1 MGNGP
6 VLLDNSVFSLVLMR
20 HGESVW
26 NSENR
31 FTGWTDVELSAAGRA
46 EAQKAGRLLAQSGYR
61 FDSAFTSVLRRT
73 TETLDIILR
82 ELHTHSVNGTHPSVE
97 RHHHWRLNE
106 RHYGA
111 LQGQN
116 KSDVIRYYDPAH
128 VHQWRRGSFARPPE
142 LTVQDERFP
151 GNDPLYNGVPVHELP
166 RGESIRDTQR
176 RVLPYWK
183 QHVLA
188 AVRSGRRVLVVAHG
202 HTIRAIV
209 RDMYTMAEEAFVSL
223 KIPTASPILIFMDA
237 ELRPVHH
244 WCFAEEVSDA
254 G

>member
-1 MGNGP
+1 MGNGS
-6 VLLDNSVFSLVLMR
+6 VLLDKGVFSLVLMR

-31 FTGWTDVELSAAGRA
+31 FTGWTDVALSATGRD
-46 EAQKAGRLLAQSGYR
+46 EAQRAGRLLAQRGFG
-61 FDSAFTSVLRRT
+61 FDVAFASVLRRS
-73 TETLDIILR
+73 TETLDIVLQ
-82 ELHTHSVNGTHPSVE
+82 ELDSQSVNRTQGTVE

-116 KSDVIRYYDPAH
+116 KSDVIRFYDPAH

-142 LTVQDERFP
+142 LSVQDERFP
-151 GNDPLYNGVPVHELP
+151 GNDPLYSGVAVHDLP

-183 QHVLA
+183 EQVLPV
-188 AVRSGRRVLVVAHG
+188 VRAGRRVLVVAHG

-209 RDMYTMAEEAFVSL
+209 RDMYTIAEEAFVSL
-223 KIPTASPILIFMDA
+223 KIPTASPMLISLDA
-237 ELRPVHH
+237 ELHPVHH
-244 WCFAEEVSDA
+244 WCFAEEASHA

>member
-6 VLLDNSVFSLVLMR
+6 VLLDKGEFSLVLMR

-31 FTGWTDVELSAAGRA
+31 FTGWTNVELSAAGRA
-46 EAQKAGRLLAQSGYR
+46 EAHKAGRLLAQSGYR
-61 FDSAFTSVLRRT
+61 FDLAFASVLRRT
-73 TETLDIILR
+73 TETLDIILH
-82 ELHTHSVNGTHPSVE
+82 ELDQHSRDGALTTVE

-111 LQGQN
+111 LQGHN
-116 KSDVIRYYDPAH
+116 KDEIVHYYDPAH

-142 LTVQDERFP
+142 LSIEDERFP
-151 GNDPLYNGVPVHELP
+151 GNDPLYSGVPVHDLP

-183 QHVLA
+183 QHILP
-188 AVRSGRRVLVVAHG
+188 AVQSGRRVLVVAHG

-209 RDMYTMAEEAFVSL
+209 RELYTIAEVEFVSL
-223 KIPTASPILIFMDA
+223 KIPTATPMLIHLNA
-237 ELRPVHH
+237 ELRPVDR
-244 WCFAEEVSDA
+244 WRYAQEVSNA